1 MSETKIKS
9 LPPMLILAGFFGLI
23 LLIYLSSLDDLE
35 DRERI
40 SQFKN
45 NSALICKRS
54 MNLYNEAVLVQQ
66 ANGWSLYE
74 DEYFQRDEQYLHIRS
89 CEVKVKENS
98 HV

>member
-9 LPPMLILAGFFGLI
+9 LPPLLILAGFFGLI

-45 NSALICKRS
+45 NIDLLCKRS
-54 MNLYNEAVLVQQ
+54 MNLNTEAVLVKK
-66 ANGWSLYE
+66 AYGWALYE

-89 CEVKVKENS
+89 CEVRVKENS
-98 HV
+98 HI